1 MKAFFIA
8 LGLLLHGSLVLAAD
22 RLHDIKARGELRVCI
37 WPEYYGISYRNPKSG
52 AVAGVGGAPHPTSDA
67 AEGAAALA
75 AARGPAAGDPVQ
87 RRDGRSAAAA

>member
-37 WPEYYGISYRNPKSG
+37 WPEYYGS
-52 AVAGVGGAPHPTSDA
+52 PTAIPS
-67 AEGAAALA
+67 LVRW
-75 AARGPAAGDPVQ
+75 RG
-87 RRDGRSAAAA
+87 